1 MVVGN
6 AYYVTHSYNQSKFRL
21 LLESQL
27 SKGKGA
33 ALSSELI
40 EQCLAAYLECKDSEL
55 LCVHIMSSLL
65 SDLDIQFLDYRSYYG
80 CVNPD
85 GNPENAVKAFN
96 ELANAFIKFKQ
107 VQIEKDEFER

>member
-6 AYYVTHSYNQSKFRL
+6 TYYITHSYNQSKFRL

-33 ALSSELI
+33 ALSSELV
-40 EQCLAAYLECKDSEL
+40 EQCLAAYLECKVSKS
-55 LCVHIMSSLL
+55 LCVNIMSSLL
-65 SDLDIQFLDYRSYYG
+65 SDLDIHFLDYRSYS
-80 CVNPD
+80 CDNPD
-85 GNPENAVKAFN
+85 GNPENAIKAFN

-107 VQIEKDEFER
+107 VQIKKDEFER